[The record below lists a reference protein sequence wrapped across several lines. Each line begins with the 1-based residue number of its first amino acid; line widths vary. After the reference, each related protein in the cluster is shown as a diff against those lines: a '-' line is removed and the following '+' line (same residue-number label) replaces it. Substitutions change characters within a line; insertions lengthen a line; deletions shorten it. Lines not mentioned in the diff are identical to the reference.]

1 MHQPKFQPGAI
12 VRLNRTYYREGLRYF
27 GSALKY
33 RHNFKQRIL
42 AVNDLG
48 KDGFSY
54 RIENIEDAFHES
66 FLEKAKELL

>member
-1 MHQPKFQPGAI
+1 MDPKFHLGDI
-12 VRLNRTYYREGLRYF
+12 VRLNRKYYREGRRYF

-33 RHNFKQRIL
+33 DRNFKQGIL

-48 KDGFSY
+48 EDGFSY
-54 RIENIEDAFHES
+54 RIENIEDAIHES